1 MNNLEVADINPLEIY
16 TLTLKYNGDIIIAIG
31 HFKVHN
37 TENLISPKL
46 IIMDYPSYI
55 KSSYIRISSILNIRE
70 STQDEII
77 MFQATIDPVEAFK
90 DILELIPVKNIKD
103 TYILKLKRNYYNISA
118 VGIIFLENAAN
129 NYGGIIT
136 YLDAENDVLI
146 SRFWRLYNNN
156 LHLEYFPWLKCD
168 FKTIELFEDSPKKY
182 KFLLDV
188 QRALSIK

>member
-16 TLTLKYNGDIIIAIG
+16 TLTLKYNSDIIIAIG
-31 HFKVHN
+31 YFKVHD
-37 TENLISPKL
+37 TENLISSKF

-55 KSSYIRISSILNIRE
+55 KSSYISISSILNIRE

-77 MFQATIDPVEAFK
+77 MFEAAIDPVEAFK

-103 TYILKLKRNYYNISA
+103 TYIMKLKRNYYDVSA

-136 YLDAENDVLI
+136 YLDTEGDILI

-156 LHLEYFPWLKCD
+156 LHLDYFPWLKCD
-168 FKTIELFEDSPKKY
+168 FKTVELFEDSPRKY
-182 KFLLDV
+182 EFMLHVL
-188 QRALSIK
+188 RTLSIK